1 MANATDKFCNQ
12 AVNFPLDSLD
22 KVDEFQA
29 NLSKLVK
36 WDTIGIFSDDGD
48 KNTIILLILD
58 DVIVASLRLCLT
70 SPVVSTAIS
79 HLQGSTSVII
89 YRNIQGY
96 QITSQD
102 LSSLDSISS
111 LWVKVLGQSA
121 YLNLN
126 EVTSLFER
134 FESDR
139 KKAGRGKDFT
149 VSTKNTV
156 LRDSHGRCM
165 FTGCGERL
173 DYDVVTGTKGNYSY
187 LAHNV
192 ASSEQGP
199 RGITELSD
207 KLSDDPDNV
216 LLLCDK
222 HHRLIDKVA
231 ASDYTAST
239 LSAMRNEFCIV
250 ANGLLD
256 GLQYEPIPVYAVL
269 WPVNSQIVSPPS
281 YLQIANSL
289 SKIQS
294 RMHEQL
300 NTLSDNE
307 ELLRS
312 SPEILWQ
319 YMPTTIE
326 NSSSKIIQQIKS
338 HGYKAALFGFGPM
351 SALIGLGAK
360 LGNKSTITPMLR
372 HREGGQWSWPS
383 NSSNGKFYKIEG
395 FEDLKE
401 RTDFV
406 INIVLTAEPENLLK
420 AASQAVC
427 FDNNAQIIT
436 IRANKDVMGNGA
448 IPHPDDGVAFTA
460 ELQSILHKLQ
470 SDYGAQTVHLFA
482 CASNAASVFIGQ
494 AYDTHHPDVIVYDF
508 DDNTMVPRLRLRSD
522 NHKCMISSIT

>member
-12 AVNFPLDSLD
+12 AVNFPLDTLD

-29 NLSKLVK
+29 NVSKLVK

-48 KNTIILLILD
+48 KNTIVLLIQD

-70 SPVVSTAIS
+70 PPVVSTAIS
-79 HLQGSTSVII
+79 HLQGSASIII

-96 QITSQD
+96 QITTTD
-102 LSSLDSISS
+102 LSTLDSINS
-111 LWVKVLGQSA
+111 LWASVKNQSA
-121 YLNLN
+121 YLKIE
-126 EVTSLFER
+126 EVENLFER

-149 VSTKNTV
+149 VSTKNSV

-173 DYDVVTGTKGNYSY
+173 DYDVVTGTKGNFSY
-187 LAHNV
+187 LGHNV

-207 KLSDDPDNV
+207 KLSDNPSNV

-231 ASDYTAST
+231 ASDYIAST
-239 LSAMRNEFCIV
+239 ISAMRNEFCIV
-250 ANGLLD
+250 ANSLLD

-269 WPVNSQIVSPPS
+269 WPVNSQTVSPPT

-289 SKIQS
+289 SKMKF

-312 SPEILWQ
+312 SPEVLWQ
-319 YMPTTIE
+319 IMPLTIE
-326 NSSSKIIQQIKS
+326 NAANKIIQQIKN

-372 HREGGQWSWPS
+372 YREGGQWSWPS
-383 NSSNGKFYKIEG
+383 NFSNGKFYDIEG
-395 FEDLKE
+395 IECITE
-401 RTDFV
+401 RSNFV
-406 INIVLTAEPENLLK
+406 INIVFTAEPESLLK
-420 AASQAVC
+420 ASQAVSV
-427 FDNNAQIIT
+427 DNNAQIIT

-448 IPHPDDGVAFTA
+448 IPHPEDGVAFTA
-460 ELQSILHKLQ
+460 ELQLILHKLQ
-470 SDYGAQTVHLFA
+470 SNYGAKTIHLFA

-494 AYDTHHPDVIVYDF
+494 AYDTHHPEVIVYDF
-508 DDNTMVPRLRLRSD
+508 DNKTMVPRLRLKSD
-522 NHKCMISSIT
+522 NHKCFISNIT